1 MRGLQLKWYFLDQ
14 IDVKVRLH
22 SEESLKFKSLVTEPS
37 LETFELSEVFKYVI
51 SCLISDLMIVF
62 LVKSFKLLYS

>member
-14 IDVKVRLH
+14 IDVKVGLH

-37 LETFELSEVFKYVI
+37 LKTFELSEVFKYVI